1 MKIDGGCH
9 CGFISYEAEVDPAAV
24 CICHC
29 TDCQTLSG
37 SAFRTT
43 VRATE
48 GSFKVLSGK
57 PKTYVKTAESGNR
70 RVQLFCPKCGTP
82 ICATAAGGRDP
93 ISLRVGT
100 ARQRS
105 ELIPKKQIWFRSA
118 QQWLNGL
125 SSVPNAQKE

>member
-1 MKIDGGCH
+1 
-9 CGFISYEAEVDPAAV
+9 
-24 CICHC
+24 
-29 TDCQTLSG
+29 
-37 SAFRTT
+37 

-57 PKTYVKTAESGNR
+57 PKMYVKTAESGNR

-100 ARQRS
+100 ARQRNQ
-105 ELIPKKQIWFRSA
+105 LIPKKQIWFRSA

-125 SSVPNAQKE
+125 SSVPTAQKE